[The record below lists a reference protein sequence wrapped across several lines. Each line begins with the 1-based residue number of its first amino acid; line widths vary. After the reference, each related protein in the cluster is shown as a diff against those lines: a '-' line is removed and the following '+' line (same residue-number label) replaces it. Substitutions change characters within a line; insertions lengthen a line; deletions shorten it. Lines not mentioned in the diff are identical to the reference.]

1 MRAQRGQVAAELMGM
16 LLIVAAIVAA
26 VIAGVPGKVAGGT
39 LHAVCRITAQD
50 CGGNT
55 ALGDSSVDSDRDGV
69 PVPRDPVPSAGDIDH
84 DGLDDGEEIALGTD
98 PRNPDSDGDKIPD
111 GREYQDGTDPTK
123 GVLPLTD
130 ENRFKP
136 WERVGL
142 TPDQW
147 GDLEKAILDQV
158 NPGGIKGFL
167 LGNPYYGVTLDE
179 DGNIELLA
187 YQENGIPVRGL
198 LELLGVAG
206 EEGGAAAITR
216 ALAKLPTAAR
226 EALTARGLLPSVIK
240 SVKPPVPPPTAGTAF
255 NELDSL

>member
-55 ALGDSSVDSDRDGV
+55 ALADSSVDSDGDGV
-69 PVPRDPVPSAGDIDH
+69 PVARDPVPSAGDIDH

-111 GREYQDGTDPTK
+111 GEEYHAGSDPTK
-123 GVLPLTD
+123 GVLPWTE
-130 ENRFKP
+130 ENQLKP

-142 TPDQW
+142 TPD
-147 GDLEKAILDQV
+147 
-158 NPGGIKGFL
+158 PRGGGPKRRRRHVH
-167 LGNPYYGVTLDE
+167 P
-179 DGNIELLA
+179 
-187 YQENGIPVRGL
+187 
-198 LELLGVAG
+198 
-206 EEGGAAAITR
+206 
-216 ALAKLPTAAR
+216 
-226 EALTARGLLPSVIK
+226 
-240 SVKPPVPPPTAGTAF
+240 
-255 NELDSL
+255 